1 MELAVLVGGR
11 PGRRTVR
18 DWLADLALFGV
29 GLLFWGW
36 GLYDLMVAPDPAYL
50 ALLTDW
56 MIAIDPWLGLA
67 ACLALWWRRR
77 FPLQLAVLMVPT
89 LSLAGTSLGAVLV
102 SILTVAIHRR
112 WWQASLITAIQLGQS
127 VLFVVSYQPAGVTV
141 LQHLVTLVL
150 LMTVPL
156 VSGLVVRFRRELIV
170 SLHQAAERQQEEHDR
185 RLAEAR
191 RAERA
196 RIAREMHDVL
206 AHRISLLSV
215 HAGALAYRISQA
227 EQRQA
232 GLLTGEEI
240 TGAVEVIRENAHQA
254 LSELSEVLAVL
265 RADQLGEQAASARD
279 LDRTPLPGLADLER
293 LVEEAR
299 DVDQQ
304 ISFTLAA
311 QLAVEPPRQPV
322 QHTLYRVVQEGL
334 TNARKHAAGQ
344 PVSVRVSG
352 GPAEGVRVEVRNP
365 VPVRRAGAIPGGG
378 VGLAGLAE
386 RVAVHGGELSGAVEG
401 DEFRLSVRIPWQ
413 P

>member
-265 RADQLGEQAASARD
+265 AHDASD
-279 LDRTPLPGLADLER
+279 P
-293 LVEEAR
+293 
-299 DVDQQ
+299 
-304 ISFTLAA
+304 
-311 QLAVEPPRQPV
+311 
-322 QHTLYRVVQEGL
+322 
-334 TNARKHAAGQ
+334 
-344 PVSVRVSG
+344 
-352 GPAEGVRVEVRNP
+352 
-365 VPVRRAGAIPGGG
+365 
-378 VGLAGLAE
+378 
-386 RVAVHGGELSGAVEG
+386 
-401 DEFRLSVRIPWQ
+401 
-413 P
+413 